1 MDPISIFNT
10 TIRRKTINNLS
21 VLKYKCNKD
30 YLKNVS

>member
-1 MDPISIFNT
+1 MDPINIFNT
-10 TIRRKTINNLS
+10 TIRRKTMNDLP